1 MVAANHYGH
10 VKMLFVHESTFPIPI
25 VFCVNIIMIIAYDN
39 CISLVNEKYTVSI
52 IANKIITI

>member
-1 MVAANHYGH
+1 
-10 VKMLFVHESTFPIPI
+10 MLFVHESTFPIPI